1 MLSPLIALR
10 IVGRSM
16 DATVSSIAGALT
28 VGLLTVLIA
37 RWFRWKFSTFFLLL
51 LLGSVCGSFAGMEI
65 ASYLHH

>member
-10 IVGRSM
+10 VVGCSV
-16 DATVSSIAGALT
+16 DATISSIAGTLT
-28 VGLLTVLIA
+28 VGLPTVLVA

-65 ASYLHH
+65 ATYLHH